1 MSKHDDD
8 KLLDSLY
15 EYDPLDDLSVK
26 EKRELLAKFK
36 EVFIDFDGD
45 FHDFMNTQVL
55 FDKGPNDLTSKVQ
68 DALTASKDV
77 LDYKERLEKILA
89 DAENDLKEEGL
100 ANENSIGDF
109 WLIYETRPY
118 MSAKLEYLQ
127 SLLDLGMYKK
137 AINQAEDMLRL
148 NENDNLGIR
157 YILINL
163 YALMEDEEGINSL
176 VEKFGDKE
184 VEFLLGLSIYYFKVD
199 NLRKSLTY
207 LKKAQKTNKYVKEF
221 IDGCLDPMMVYDKAI
236 FHYSMGSLDQLI
248 SNYQSSYFLYTSLLE
263 YYSWA
268 KRKLRNIKK

>member
-68 DALTASKDV
+68 EALTASKDV

-89 DAENDLKEEGL
+89 EAEKDLREKGVGED
-100 ANENSIGDF
+100 SVGDY

-118 MSAKLEYLQ
+118 MSARLEYLQ
-127 SLLDLGMYKK
+127 CLLDLGMYKK
-137 AINQAEDMLRL
+137 AISQAEDMLRL

-157 YILINL
+157 YYLINL
-163 YALMEDEEGINSL
+163 YALMEDEKGIKTL

-184 VEFLLGLSIYYFKVD
+184 VEFLLALSIYYFKVD
-199 NLRKSLTY
+199 NLRKS
-207 LKKAQKTNKYVKEF
+207 
-221 IDGCLDPMMVYDKAI
+221 
-236 FHYSMGSLDQLI
+236 
-248 SNYQSSYFLYTSLLE
+248 
-263 YYSWA
+263 
-268 KRKLRNIKK
+268 

>member
-1 MSKHDDD
+1 MD
-8 KLLDSLY
+8 KYDEERLL
-15 EYDPLDDLSVK
+15 EFITECDPLDDLSRK
-26 EKRELLAKFK
+26 EKRELLEKFK
-36 EVFIDFDGD
+36 EDFIDYDGD
-45 FHDFMNTQVL
+45 FNGFMNSEFLTEENT
-55 FDKGPNDLTSKVQ
+55 DDLTSQVQ
-68 DALTASKDV
+68 EALAASKDV
-77 LDYKERLEKILA
+77 LDYKEKLDAILV
-89 DAENDLKEEGL
+89 DAEKDLREEGL
-100 ANENSIGDF
+100 FDEDSVGDF

-118 MSAKLEYLQ
+118 MSARLEYLQ

-184 VEFLLGLSIYYFKVD
+184 VEFLLGLSIFYFKVD

-268 KRKLRNIKK
+268 KRKLKNIKK

>member
-1 MSKHDDD
+1 MDKYDEE
-8 KLLDSLY
+8 KLLEFLS
-15 EYDPLDDLSVK
+15 EYNPLEELSEEKKRDLMDEFEES
-26 EKRELLAKFK
+26 
-36 EVFIDFDGD
+36 FIDYDD
-45 FHDFMNTQVL
+45 FNGFMKSEFLTEESS
-55 FDKGPNDLTSKVQ
+55 NDLTSKVQ
-68 DALTASKDV
+68 QALAASKNV
-77 LDYKERLEKILA
+77 LDYKERLDGILVDTEK
-89 DAENDLKEEGL
+89 DLREEGL
-100 ANENSIGDF
+100 FDEDFIGDY

-184 VEFLLGLSIYYFKVD
+184 VEFLLGLSIFYFKVD

-221 IDGCLDPMMVYDKAI
+221 IDGCLDPVTFYDKAI